1 MSDINRF
8 YTDSI
13 ASTDMTTPAACSGTA
28 AAPAAPAITGS
39 ASILTCGEPREVDC
53 SFVIPV
59 FNEEAELGSS
69 VMILMD
75 RLRELSLHAR
85 SFTWEIVIA
94 DNASSDKTWDLA
106 RILASKFPFTVRTV
120 RIPQK
125 GRGRALKVAWLQ
137 SRGRVRAYMDVD
149 LSTDIRQIPELVGPI
164 LDGRVDISFGS
175 RLMPASQVERC
186 ARRELI
192 SRTYNRMLQTYLGV
206 QFRDAQ
212 CGFKALSAEAA
223 ELLLPL
229 VQDDE
234 WFFDTELLYLA
245 ERLGIATNEFP
256 VRWREDPGSTVHIAE
271 TVKKDLAGMKRLHDA
286 HIPRVDSLPAPAD
299 VSAAKAS
306 VARRIDA
313 ASDKRKAAG
322 DATEARPTGRR
333 GTGSCAVQA
342 PLKHA
347 AAVR

>member
-1 MSDINRF
+1 MSDILH
-8 YTDSI
+8 TDQK
-13 ASTDMTTPAACSGTA
+13 T
-28 AAPAAPAITGS
+28 AAPAAPAAPSSTAS

-59 FNEEAELGSS
+59 YNEEAELGSS

-106 RILASKFPFTVRTV
+106 RILASKFPFTVRAL

-125 GRGRALKVAWLQ
+125 GRGRALKTAWLQ

-164 LDGRVDISFGS
+164 LDGRADISFGS
-175 RLMPASQVERC
+175 RLMADSQIERC
-186 ARRELI
+186 FTREFI
-192 SRTYNRMLQTYLGV
+192 SRSYNRMLQTYLGV
-206 QFRDAQ
+206 HFRDAQ

-229 VQDDE
+229 VEDDE

-245 ERLGIATNEFP
+245 ERLGIATNEFA
-256 VRWREDPGSTVHIAE
+256 VRWREDPGSTVNIAD
-271 TVKKDLAGMKRLHDA
+271 TARKDLAGMARLKKTHAPSLDA
-286 HIPRVDSLPAPAD
+286 WGTGGPASAN
-299 VSAAKAS
+299 VAAAKAS
-306 VARRIDA
+306 VAQQIAPRPHERAGAPASNGA
-313 ASDKRKAAG
+313 ASSA
-322 DATEARPTGRR
+322 
-333 GTGSCAVQA
+333 A
-342 PLKHA
+342 PLSFKHA
-347 AAVR
+347 AGAR